1 MQKFKIKNTKKVDK
15 DKRVTIDA
23 KHKSVIKD
31 IDLNNNN
38 IKKINKQIITLKN
51 EQKKY
56 TKKDNKYHSIE
67 DEIIELKNNIKELNY
82 NKNDY
87 FIDNGRTLYSY
98 YKASSDRCIKSNKS
112 STNSISE
119 LKIGNVSSIDNT
131 NSNYN
136 SNTTSKHQ
144 DIKDLISLNKN
155 NKNNISNKGIFFYLN
170 ATENTKNYK
179 NTQNDNKTSK
189 SYNMSNL
196 DNTGNSDNIN
206 NLSNDSTRINNIENA
221 KKELNNI
228 HFDDQTSIIRSY
240 MNNITPT
247 KYVVSNDNIPENNMS
262 VCKDCNAEYIL
273 SEMQEYYV
281 CPKCGQIKN
290 NVLDSDVPSTVKTS
304 EVSTFS
310 YQRLHHF
317 KDCLAQF
324 QAKESTNIPQDIIDK
339 IKAELTKYRITD
351 YNRLTPK
358 LLRNFLK
365 KLKLSSYYEHI
376 PHIIYRISG
385 RPAPKIPAHV
395 EERLL
400 KMFLQAEEIFMELL
414 SNNTLARLG
423 IKNRKNIM
431 RYTFMFYK
439 LFELE
444 GMNEFLDYLILLKCR
459 KKLYKQDQ
467 IWKEICMRAGWQFKP
482 TDWARI

>member
-1 MQKFKIKNTKKVDK
+1 MQRFKVKNTKKVEK

-31 IDLNNNN
+31 IDSNSNN
-38 IKKINKQIITLKN
+38 INKLNKQIDKLRDK
-51 EQKKY
+51 QAKY
-56 TKKDNKYHSIE
+56 TIRDNEYHKIE
-67 DEIIELKNNIKELNY
+67 DDIIDIKEQIKRLDY
-82 NKNDY
+82 NKNEY
-87 FIDNGRTLYSY
+87 FIDNGRTLYGY
-98 YKASSDRCIKSNKS
+98 YKASNDRGINKKSYNNTDS
-112 STNSISE
+112 RVGIRD
-119 LKIGNVSSIDNT
+119 DNEMQHR
-131 NSNYN
+131 
-136 SNTTSKHQ
+136 HQ
-144 DIKDLISLNKN
+144 DIKDMLSSKNKN
-155 NKNNISNKGIFFYLN
+155 NKKGIFMYFNMRSNTNNNTSSSVSVNVSVGNRDDGYN
-170 ATENTKNYK
+170 VGSDGNGNGKGEN
-179 NTQNDNKTSK
+179 DGGDGIID
-189 SYNMSNL
+189 L
-196 DNTGNSDNIN
+196 
-206 NLSNDSTRINNIENA
+206 
-221 KKELNNI
+221 KKELESLS
-228 HFDDQTSIIRSY
+228 FDDQTTIIRSY
-240 MNNITPT
+240 MNRINPE
-247 KYVVSNDNIPENNMS
+247 KYEMSKTNSVEYNMS
-262 VCKDCNAEYIL
+262 LCQDCNVEFIL
-273 SEMQEYYV
+273 GEMQEYYV

-290 NVLDSDVPSTVKTS
+290 TVLDSDIPSNVKTS

-358 LLRNFLK
+358 LLRKFLK

-444 GMNEFLDYLILLKCR
+444 GMYEFLDYLILLKCR

-467 IWKEICMRAGWQFKP
+467 IWREICMRAGWQFKP

>member
-1 MQKFKIKNTKKVDK
+1 MQRFKVKNTKKVEK

-23 KHKSVIKD
+23 KHKSIIKN
-31 IDLNNNN
+31 IDSNSNN
-38 IKKINKQIITLKN
+38 INKLNKQIDKLKN
-51 EQKKY
+51 KQKKY
-56 TKKDNKYHSIE
+56 TVRDNEYHQIE
-67 DEIIELKNNIKELNY
+67 NDILDIKEQINNLNY
-82 NKNDY
+82 NKNEY
-87 FIDNGRTLYSY
+87 FIDNGRTLYGY
-98 YKASSDRCIKSNKS
+98 YKASNDRGINKK
-112 STNSISE
+112 N
-119 LKIGNVSSIDNT
+119 NN
-131 NSNYN
+131 NSNSHVGIRDDN
-136 SNTTSKHQ
+136 EMQHRHQ
-144 DIKDLISLNKN
+144 DIKDMLSSKNKN
-155 NKNNISNKGIFFYLN
+155 NKKGIFMYF
-170 ATENTKNYK
+170 
-179 NTQNDNKTSK
+179 
-189 SYNMSNL
+189 NMSN
-196 DNTGNSDNIN
+196 NT
-206 NLSNDSTRINNIENA
+206 NNIASSSVGDRYDGYNVGASVGDDNSEDENDGGDDIIDL
-221 KKELNNI
+221 KKELENLS
-228 HFDDQTSIIRSY
+228 FDDQTTIIRSY
-240 MNNITPT
+240 MNRINPE
-247 KYVVSNDNIPENNMS
+247 KYEMSKTNSVEYNMS
-262 VCKDCNAEYIL
+262 LCQDCNVEFIL
-273 SEMQEYYV
+273 GEMQEYYV

-290 NVLDSDVPSTVKTS
+290 TVLDSDVPSNVKTS

-339 IKAELTKYRITD
+339 IKAELTKNRITD

-358 LLRNFLK
+358 LLRKFLK

-414 SNNTLARLG
+414 SNKTLAKLG

-444 GMNEFLDYLILLKCR
+444 GMNEFLEYLILLKCR

-467 IWKEICMRAGWQFKP
+467 IWREICKSAGWHFKP

>member
-1 MQKFKIKNTKKVDK
+1 MQRFKVKNTKKVEK

-31 IDLNNNN
+31 IDSNSNN
-38 IKKINKQIITLKN
+38 INKLNKQIDKLRDK
-51 EQKKY
+51 QAKY
-56 TKKDNKYHSIE
+56 TIRDNEYHKIE
-67 DEIIELKNNIKELNY
+67 DDIIDIKEQIKRLDY
-82 NKNDY
+82 NKNEY
-87 FIDNGRTLYSY
+87 FIDNGRTLYGY
-98 YKASSDRCIKSNKS
+98 YKASNDRGINKKSHNNSDRRVG
-112 STNSISE
+112 ISD
-119 LKIGNVSSIDNT
+119 DNEMQHR
-131 NSNYN
+131 
-136 SNTTSKHQ
+136 HQ
-144 DIKDLISLNKN
+144 DIKDMLSSKNKN
-155 NKNNISNKGIFFYLN
+155 NKKGIFMYF
-170 ATENTKNYK
+170 
-179 NTQNDNKTSK
+179 
-189 SYNMSNL
+189 NMGSN
-196 DNTGNSDNIN
+196 N
-206 NLSNDSTRINNIENA
+206 NNITSSNVNVSVSVGNRDDGYNVGGDDSDGNGNGKGENDGIIDL
-221 KKELNNI
+221 KKELENLS
-228 HFDDQTSIIRSY
+228 FDDQTTIIRSY
-240 MNNITPT
+240 MNRINPE
-247 KYVVSNDNIPENNMS
+247 KYEMSKTNSVEYNMS
-262 VCKDCNAEYIL
+262 LCQDCNVEFIL
-273 SEMQEYYV
+273 GEMQEYYV

-290 NVLDSDVPSTVKTS
+290 TVLDSDIPSNVKTS

-358 LLRNFLK
+358 LLRKFLK

-414 SNNTLARLG
+414 SNNTLTRLG

-444 GMNEFLDYLILLKCR
+444 GMYEFLDYLILLKCR

-467 IWKEICMRAGWQFKP
+467 IWKEICMRAGWHFKP